1 MEKRGRVWLTQNG
14 PLKAAHVS
22 IESSPD
28 NSVAR
33 YFLGVSTGV
42 GTLSITEDEPRM
54 LLI

>member
-14 PLKAAHVS
+14 PPKAALS
-22 IESSPD
+22 RSSPTILPH
-28 NSVAR
+28 
-33 YFLGVSTGV
+33 YFFGVSTGV

>member
-14 PLKAAHVS
+14 PLKAAPCLYLPPTVL
-22 IESSPD
+22 P
-28 NSVAR
+28 R